1 MNSLSI
7 IYHLLKYFL
16 VQGSFLGS
24 LFILKLLKHLLLQN
38 HIIVPSFLTY
48 IIPVPGSISPPQKL
62 HVLLAT
68 SLPSPETL
76 RDLKGKLGGERGRD
90 VAKKKIYVGEWMNEI
105 KITEEIGFPVE
116 VIQIIGRTGVT
127 GEITQVRVRV
137 LEGRDKGRILTRNVK
152 GPVRLGDILILRET
166 EREARKL
173 SSRR

>member
-1 MNSLSI
+1 M
-7 IYHLLKYFL
+7 
-16 VQGSFLGS
+16 
-24 LFILKLLKHLLLQN
+24 
-38 HIIVPSFLTY
+38 
-48 IIPVPGSISPPQKL
+48 
-62 HVLLAT
+62 
-68 SLPSPETL
+68 
-76 RDLKGKLGGERGRD
+76 GGRGRA
-90 VAKKKIYVGEWMNEI
+90 VPKKVYVGEWMNEI
-105 KITEEIGFPVE
+105 NVTEEIGFPVE